1 MTSTRDNRPPLLEG
15 FNPLAQE
22 FLARPYE
29 VLIEASVR
37 QPVFFYPPVGLWC
50 VARREDIL
58 QVLADTETF
67 SSASAMVPVPEE
79 VADRISADF
88 FSDATIAMDAPR
100 HTRSRRAL
108 NKAFT
113 PRRVAELEPQ
123 IRAVAN
129 ELIDAIGD
137 EPSFDLI
144 TRFCNPLSLRIML
157 ALLGFP
163 ADDVPKFVQ
172 WAEDVMTLL
181 SPRTQVPEHDYDG
194 PVKPIPRTELVERW
208 SRVADEREYLSQ
220 QVIERLSE
228 PRDDFTSALVQ
239 SGMNPEVGMTPAQVV
254 THIMELLTAGTDT
267 TASLIG
273 HVVALLSETPG
284 QVLELRAEPGKWE
297 NAVEEGLRRRGSSL
311 GMFRKTTRA
320 VTLSGVEIPADAL
333 VFVLIA
339 AIGVDPETFPDPL
352 RFDVNRPNAKEHLD
366 FGRGR
371 HFCLG
376 APLARLEARVGL
388 KTLYERLP
396 NLAATPDQSLQY
408 TDALQTFI
416 LRHLQV
422 DQTPRQARTS

>member
-1 MTSTRDNRPPLLEG
+1 M
-15 FNPLAQE
+15 
-22 FLARPYE
+22 
-29 VLIEASVR
+29 
-37 QPVFFYPPVGLWC
+37 FFYSTIGLWC
-50 VARREDIL
+50 VAKREDIL

-79 VADRISADF
+79 LHDRISADF
-88 FSDATIAMDAPR
+88 FADATIAMDAPR

-113 PRRVAELEPQ
+113 PRRVAELEPR
-123 IRAVAN
+123 IRAVAE
-129 ELIDAIGD
+129 ELIDSFDG

-144 TRFCNPLSLRIML
+144 SRFCNPLSLRIIL

-163 ADDVPKFVQ
+163 EDDLPRFVQ

-181 SPRTQVPEHDYDG
+181 SPRTQVPEEDYSG
-194 PVKPIPRTELVERW
+194 PVKPIPRTELIERW
-208 SRVADEREYLSQ
+208 GRVADEREYLSE
-220 QVIERLSE
+220 QVRQRLTE

-239 SGMNPEVGMTPAQVV
+239 SALAGGETGMTPSQIV

-267 TASLIG
+267 TASLMG
-273 HVVALLSETPG
+273 HIVALLSESPD
-284 QVLELRAEPGKWE
+284 QIAELLAEPVKWE

-339 AIGVDPETFPDPL
+339 AIGVDPDQFPDPL
-352 RFDVNRPNAKEHLD
+352 HFDINRPNAKDHLD

-388 KTLYERLP
+388 QTLYERM
-396 NLAATPDQSLQY
+396 PDLVAQREQPLRY
-408 TDALQTFI
+408 TEALQTFI
-416 LRHLQV
+416 LRELHV
-422 DQTPRQARTS
+422 ERTRVIAPGKN